1 MKAEQP
7 IVDLT
12 RVCKKKADEITEE
25 DWIDVADQLRKSFSK
40 FGYCY
45 LVNHGV
51 PEEIVEEVMQGSN
64 NFFHLDNSVK
74 DKYVKKGT
82 YYGYY
87 RPGDKLTTYT
97 NHILEIREMWDVPGV
112 VGSVR
117 APQYPTEVPQ
127 LQTAMESLTF
137 ECRDLLRTLLRAVG
151 KAMRLEDEEYLLKIH
166 QNVEDDKMFSKSTI
180 RCLYYPP
187 LPEDKPIPPN
197 GIRCREH
204 TDYGTLTMIFQ
215 DAVGGLEMKHD
226 DGNWYD
232 ATPIKNSI
240 LVNGSDLLG
249 RLSGGVF
256 PPIIHRVPIP
266 KDVEKKNIARQS
278 ISYFLAPDD
287 EALIQP
293 VVPKQDI
300 KVNFEAVLTREYYDA
315 RVDYNK

>member
-1 MKAEQP
+1 MKSEQP
-7 IVDLT
+7 IVDLSYI
-12 RVCKKKADEITEE
+12 CKKTGQVTEE
-25 DWIDVADQLRKSFSK
+25 DWINVAEQLRNAFSK

-51 PEEIVEEVMQGSN
+51 PEEIVDSVMKNSEK
-64 NFFHLDNSVK
+64 FFKFSEPVK

-97 NHILEIREMWDVPGV
+97 NHILELREMWDVPGV
-112 VGSVR
+112 VGSAR
-117 APQYPTEVPQ
+117 APVYPEEVPD
-127 LQTAMESLTF
+127 LKPAMESLTL
-137 ECRDLLRTLLRAVG
+137 ECRDLLRKLLRAVAR
-151 KAMRLEDEEYLLKIH
+151 AMKLEDEEYLLKIH

-180 RCLYYPP
+180 RCLYYPA
-187 LPEDKPIPPN
+187 LPDDQPIPAN

-204 TDYGTLTMIFQ
+204 TDFGTLTMIFQ
-215 DAVGGLEMKHD
+215 DSVGGLEMKHD

-232 ATPIKNSI
+232 AVPIKNSI

-266 KDVEKKNIARQS
+266 KDATKKNVARQS

-287 EALIQP
+287 DALIQP